1 MILKT
6 LVHVWYFPVKLQMHR
21 RQQMQSSAGDPNP
34 CHCGPTTGRSMFHKC
49 NVKLCCEDQR
59 RQGSGGRQRDAQ
71 VCVRNKTMTTIE
83 GLMLRG
89 HRSGQH
95 RAILFQTDSNV
106 GVLAESYLAVTDKE
120 QLSQHKDYCP
130 VWKEK
135 KKKKQL
141 EKAAVHLLFLRKKGF
156 KSARNL
162 DIYIQCNLLQ
172 CYRMEI
178 QTSGDKTATGK

>member
-1 MILKT
+1 
-6 LVHVWYFPVKLQMHR
+6 
-21 RQQMQSSAGDPNP
+21 
-34 CHCGPTTGRSMFHKC
+34 MFHKC

-71 VCVRNKTMTTIE
+71 VCVRNKTTTTIE

-106 GVLAESYLAVTDKE
+106 GVLAESYLAVTDKA

-130 VWKEK
+130 VGKEK
-135 KKKKQL
+135 KKT
-141 EKAAVHLLFLRKKGF
+141 AG
-156 KSARNL
+156 KSSCTFV
-162 DIYIQCNLLQ
+162 II
-172 CYRMEI
+172 E
-178 QTSGDKTATGK
+178 

>member
-1 MILKT
+1 
-6 LVHVWYFPVKLQMHR
+6 
-21 RQQMQSSAGDPNP
+21 
-34 CHCGPTTGRSMFHKC
+34 
-49 NVKLCCEDQR
+49 
-59 RQGSGGRQRDAQ
+59 
-71 VCVRNKTMTTIE
+71 
-83 GLMLRG
+83 MLRG

-130 VWKEK
+130 VGKE

-141 EKAAVHLLFLRKKGF
+141 EKAAVHLLFLSRKGF
-156 KSARNL
+156 KSAIIL

>member
-1 MILKT
+1 
-6 LVHVWYFPVKLQMHR
+6 
-21 RQQMQSSAGDPNP
+21 
-34 CHCGPTTGRSMFHKC
+34 
-49 NVKLCCEDQR
+49 
-59 RQGSGGRQRDAQ
+59 
-71 VCVRNKTMTTIE
+71 
-83 GLMLRG
+83 MLRG

-130 VWKEK
+130 IGKE
-135 KKKKQL
+135 KKKQL
-141 EKAAVHLLFLRKKGF
+141 EKAAVHLLFLSRKGF
-156 KSARNL
+156 KSAIIL